1 MKDERIY
8 FSDIFSEFIPD
19 YECMLIPIQKYSNQ
33 EIMAGEN
40 DLAILMLFDK
50 LNNLSDFK
58 KLVEEV
64 SPEYFAQVTENTSQ
78 TIKDIMVSVVRVL
91 LSRLKLSEEEIDN
104 FMRQI
109 EREDNV
115 GGWFE
120 HFEEFD
126 FPAAR
131 RKMQEEVREEV
142 RKELQEEVRKEVQE
156 EVRKEVQE
164 EVRKE
169 VQEEVRKEVQEEE
182 YKIFIETFK
191 ELNVDDEMIIRK
203 LVEKFSLTV
212 KDAEERM
219 KL

>member
-1 MKDERIY
+1 MIIYYDGVPNWTASLRLKERIY
-8 FSDIFSEFIPD
+8 LSDIFSEFIPD
-19 YECMLIPIQKYSNQ
+19 YECMLIPLQKYSNQ

-40 DLAILMLFDK
+40 DLAVLMLFDK
-50 LNNLSDFK
+50 LSNLSDFK

-109 EREDNV
+109 EKEDNV
-115 GGWFE
+115 GGWLE

-142 RKELQEEVRKEVQE
+142 RKEMR
-156 EVRKEVQE
+156 
-164 EVRKE
+164 
-169 VQEEVRKEVQEEE
+169 EEE
-182 YKIFIETFK
+182 YKIFIETLK
-191 ELNVDDEMIIRK
+191 ELNVSGEIIIEK
-203 LVEKFSLTV
+203 MAEKFSLTV
-212 KDAEERM
+212 EEAEEKM
-219 KL
+219 KLFSTGR